1 MEECQEKG
9 WTQEALKEGELTP
22 GTKKSK

>member
-22 GTKKSK
+22 DTKKSK